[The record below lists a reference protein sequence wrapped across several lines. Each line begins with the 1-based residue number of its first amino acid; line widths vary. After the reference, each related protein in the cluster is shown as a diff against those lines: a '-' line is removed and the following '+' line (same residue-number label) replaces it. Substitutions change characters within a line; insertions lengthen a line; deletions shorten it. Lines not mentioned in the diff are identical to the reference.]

1 MLHYLWERWKV
12 AAHKLGNF
20 QARLLLNIFYFLV
33 LTPFALG
40 VKMFS
45 DPLRIRRQNL
55 ARWLPREKET
65 LASTLGPR
73 RQF

>member
-1 MLHYLWERWKV
+1 MLRYLLASWKV
-12 AAHKLGNF
+12 AAHKIGDF

-65 LASTLGPR
+65 LASIQGPR